1 MKYKDERWDIKME
14 YTKCYKILINHFDK
28 QQSPKAKLSKSSH
41 RNVKKKSFHLAEHLK
56 SAATHY
62 NKKTWTPWYRRVL
75 IQMLIHTKYSFLS
88 KLLSLSSQLLHL
100 FRNICTICPL
110 HFFWQRLQ
118 VIRWTYFFTSNFFF
132 IVYNCFFT
140 SNFLFTCNFFFTLNF
155 GFYFQ
160 LIFSLPTFFFYLH
173 LFFYLQLF
181 IMSTDAADM
190 YYVGLVLYVI
200 E

>member
-41 RNVKKKSFHLAEHLK
+41 RNVKKKSFHLVEHLE

-75 IQMLIHTKYSFLS
+75 IQMPTRSTHFYQSFFRYLHNYYIYFEIYVLFVLYTSSGNDCKLS
-88 KLLSLSSQLLHL
+88 DELTFSL
-100 FRNICTICPL
+100 T
-110 HFFWQRLQ
+110 
-118 VIRWTYFFTSNFFF
+118 TFFF